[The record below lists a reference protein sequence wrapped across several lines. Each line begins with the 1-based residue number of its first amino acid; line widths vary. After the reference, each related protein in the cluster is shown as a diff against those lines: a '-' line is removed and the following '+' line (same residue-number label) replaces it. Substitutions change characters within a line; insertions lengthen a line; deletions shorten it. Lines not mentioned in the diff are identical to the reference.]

1 MSPHCIAASDL
12 LGLMAKT
19 IEAGASVAHILEQL
33 DLPSNLLEE
42 PNQLVD
48 MGDAWRIML
57 ASQNAVH
64 EESHLISS
72 RPLRRGSTRLVFSS
86 LQQCETLEEGLQ
98 SLAENYNIIH
108 GGQFNLVRKQGR
120 SLSYCVDDSEFHYQ
134 TQAVPLAIEFA
145 LISIHCTL
153 SYLCKKPLKLKRVCS
168 KREWIPE
175 HNHHL
180 NIFHAP
186 LKLNQPQYELAYD
199 INQAQLPLLH
209 ESKEDISANLYR
221 HYQYFLSL
229 SEKDDAQSFLQI
241 CEEKVYQASA
251 KHVLVSQEWIASEL
265 NISVATLRR
274 RLTEQGSNYR
284 QLLDA
289 CNSTLACQYLQAG
302 LGIND
307 TATRL
312 GYSDERS
319 FKRAFKR
326 WHELSPAAYLKQLSQ
341 IDSKQAR

>member
-1 MSPHCIAASDL
+1 MSQYRIAANDL
-12 LGLMAKT
+12 LSLMAKA
-19 IEAGASVAHILEQL
+19 IEAGASVADILKQL
-33 DLPSNLLEE
+33 KLPSKLLDK
-42 PNQLVD
+42 PNHLIE

-86 LQQCETLEEGLQ
+86 LQQCETLEQGLQ

-120 SLSYCVDDSEFHYQ
+120 CLSYCVDDSEFHYLN
-134 TQAVPLAIEFA
+134 QAIPLAIEFA

-168 KREWIPE
+168 KRILLPD

-180 NIFHAP
+180 NIFQAP
-186 LKLNQPQYELAYD
+186 LKLQQNQYELAYD
-199 INQAQLPLLH
+199 IDQANLPLQH
-209 ESKEDISANLYR
+209 NVNEDISANLYS
-221 HYQYFLSL
+221 HYQYFLNFK
-229 SEKDDAQSFLQI
+229 SESHDVSFLQI
-241 CEEKVYQASA
+241 CQEKIYQASA

-274 RLTEQGSNYR
+274 RLNEAGSNYR
-284 QLLDA
+284 QILDS
-289 CNSTLACQYLQAG
+289 CNSALACQHLQSG
-302 LGIND
+302 LNINN
-307 TATRL
+307 TALRL

-326 WHELSPAAYLKQLSQ
+326 WHNLSPAEYIKQ
-341 IDSKQAR
+341 IT

>member
-1 MSPHCIAASDL
+1 MSSHRIAANDL
-12 LGLMAKT
+12 LSLMAKT
-19 IEAGASVAHILEQL
+19 IEAGASVANILEQL
-33 DLPSNLLEE
+33 ELPSNLLEE
-42 PNQLVD
+42 PEHLVD

-108 GGQFNLVRKQGR
+108 GGQFNFVRKQGR

-134 TQAVPLAIEFA
+134 TQAIPLAIEFA

-153 SYLCKKPLKLKRVCS
+153 SYLCKQALTLKRVCS
-168 KREWIPE
+168 KREQLPK

-180 NIFHAP
+180 NIFRAP
-186 LKLNQPQYELAYD
+186 LKLQHAHYELAYD
-199 INQAQLPLLH
+199 IEQARLPLLH
-209 ESKEDISANLYR
+209 EPKEDISANLYR
-221 HYQYFLSL
+221 HYEYFLSL
-229 SEKDDAQSFLQI
+229 SEANTEPSFVQI
-241 CEEKVYQASA
+241 CQEKINLASA
-251 KHVLVSQEWIASEL
+251 KHVLVSQDWIASEL

-274 RLTEQGSNYR
+274 RLNEQGSNFR
-284 QLLDA
+284 QLLDSS
-289 CNSTLACQYLQAG
+289 NSALACQYLQAG
-302 LGIND
+302 LGISD
-307 TATRL
+307 TAVRL

-326 WHELSPAAYLKQLSQ
+326 WHELSPAAYIKQFSHLK
-341 IDSKQAR
+341 

>member
-1 MSPHCIAASDL
+1 MSSHRIAATDL
-12 LGLMAKT
+12 LGLMEKT
-19 IEAGASVAHILEQL
+19 IEAGASIDNILEQL
-33 DLPSNLLEE
+33 ELPSKLLEK
-42 PNQLVD
+42 PNQLID

-86 LQQCETLEEGLQ
+86 LQQCETLEQGLH

-153 SYLCKKPLKLKRVCS
+153 SYLCKKPLELKRVCS
-168 KREWIPE
+168 KRKLLPE

-186 LKLNQPQYELAYD
+186 LKLDQPQYELAYD
-199 INQAQLPLLH
+199 IKQAQLPLQH
-209 ESKEDISANLYR
+209 EPKEDISANLYR

-229 SEKDDAQSFLQI
+229 SKNKKDQSFLQI
-241 CEEKVYQASA
+241 CEDKIYQASA

-274 RLTEQGSNYR
+274 RLSEQSSSYR
-284 QLLDA
+284 QLLDG
-289 CNSTLACQYLQAG
+289 CNSNLACQYLQAG
-302 LGIND
+302 LGISD
-307 TATRL
+307 TAIRL

-326 WHELSPAAYLKQLSQ
+326 WHTHSPAAYIKQISQ
-341 IDSKQAR
+341 IDSA